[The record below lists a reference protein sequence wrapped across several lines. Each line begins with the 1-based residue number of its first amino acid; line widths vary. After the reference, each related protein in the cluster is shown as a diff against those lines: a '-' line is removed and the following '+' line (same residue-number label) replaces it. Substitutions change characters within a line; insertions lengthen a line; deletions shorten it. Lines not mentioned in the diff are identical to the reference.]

1 MNNISVNKQVKP
13 LVEKLVESHEKLNLE
28 ISESDG
34 GAKIIDAGI
43 KARGCLEAGRLITE
57 ICMGGLGSVSLS
69 MTHSAPNWP
78 LSIHVH
84 STDPVLSCLGS
95 QYAGW
100 SLSLIHI

>member
-43 KARGCLEAGRLITE
+43 EDALRQEDLLLKY
-57 ICMGGLGSVSLS
+57 V
-69 MTHSAPNWP
+69 W
-78 LSIHVH
+78 V
-84 STDPVLSCLGS
+84 D
-95 QYAGW
+95 
-100 SLSLIHI
+100 

>member
-43 KARGCLEAGRLITE
+43 
-57 ICMGGLGSVSLS
+57 
-69 MTHSAPNWP
+69 
-78 LSIHVH
+78 
-84 STDPVLSCLGS
+84 
-95 QYAGW
+95 
-100 SLSLIHI
+100 